1 MTSQEG
7 SIAAP
12 KQGGLFE
19 DLIEVLYAPGKVF
32 DRTRATKAFKYVLVT
47 SLIAL
52 VVAVATK
59 NLLMP
64 WLDAQADLSI
74 KMAAAKG
81 KPIPDQAAASM
92 RSFTAWGIIIGA
104 PLAMFIGPYLN
115 AFFLLIGGKLMNAR
129 MTYAQAAT
137 IAVLG
142 GVPRLLA
149 WLAMPVQ
156 AIVSDGANAR
166 SIADLSLGPAR
177 FVNPETLSP
186 TLLTLLGNL
195 DLFRLW
201 QIVLT
206 TIGVAVVARVS
217 KGTALVVVIIMV
229 GVGAMLQLIPSAL
242 FG

>member
-1 MTSQEG
+1 MTSPEG

-32 DRTRATKAFKYVLVT
+32 DRTRATKAFKYALVT
-47 SLIAL
+47 AVIAL

-64 WLDAQADLSI
+64 WLDAQAELSI

-81 KPIPDQAAASM
+81 KPIPDNAAASM
-92 RSFTAWGIIIGA
+92 RSFTAWGIIVGA
-104 PLAMFIGPYLN
+104 PMTMLIGPYIN
-115 AFFLLIGGKLMNAR
+115 ALFLLIGGKLMNAR
-129 MTYAQAAT
+129 LTYQQAAT

-142 GVPRLLA
+142 GVPRVLA

-156 AIVSDGANAR
+156 AILLDGSKAR

-177 FVNPETLSP
+177 FVDPDKLSP
-186 TLLTLLGNL
+186 TILTLLGNL
-195 DLFRLW
+195 DIFRLW
-201 QIVLT
+201 QIALT
-206 TIGVAVVARVS
+206 VVGVAVVARVT
-217 KGTALVVVIIMV
+217 KGTALVVVIIMI